1 MKAALKKLTSVALM
15 LSLTVG
21 AFVVLAVSVVVM
33 TVESL
38 VSSLFSPAKAAKKKS
53 LKEPIIGE
61 KGVSRESQNR
71 SRLGTSS

>member
-1 MKAALKKLTSVALM
+1 MTAVVKKLTSVALM

-38 VSSLFSPAKAAKKKS
+38 VSSLFAPAKAANKRS
-53 LKEPIIGE
+53 LKERSIGE
-61 KGVSRESQNR
+61 KVVSRDSQSR

>member
-1 MKAALKKLTSVALM
+1 MTAVLKKLTSVALM

-21 AFVVLAVSVVVM
+21 AFIVLAISVVVM
-33 TVESL
+33 TAESL

-53 LKEPIIGE
+53 LKERSIGE
-61 KGVSRESQNR
+61 KGVSRESQSR

>member
-1 MKAALKKLTSVALM
+1 MTAVLKKLTSVALM

-38 VSSLFSPAKAAKKKS
+38 VSSLFSPTKTAKKKS
-53 LKEPIIGE
+53 LKEPIIGG
-61 KGVSRESQNR
+61 KVPSRESQSR